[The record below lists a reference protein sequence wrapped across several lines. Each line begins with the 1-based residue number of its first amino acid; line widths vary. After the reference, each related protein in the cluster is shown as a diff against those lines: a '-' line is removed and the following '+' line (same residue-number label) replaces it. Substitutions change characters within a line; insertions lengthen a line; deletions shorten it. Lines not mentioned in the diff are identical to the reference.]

1 MSDGLLPDDK
11 WAYSDGQ
18 RDGAENEREAI
29 VAWLRADDLVIIRVL
44 WNDEDY
50 ADAIERGDHLRGDD
64 E

>member
-1 MSDGLLPDDK
+1 MSDGLLPDDN

-29 VAWLRADDLVIIRVL
+29 VAWLRSVGGNADV
-44 WNDEDY
+44 W
-50 ADAIERGDHLRGDD
+50 ADVVERGAHLGGDD

>member
-1 MSDGLLPDDK
+1 MSDELGSPDDN

-29 VAWLRADDLVIIRVL
+29 VAWLRRHDVHYDCYSAKKVASD
-44 WNDEDY
+44 
-50 ADAIERGDHLRGDD
+50 IERGEHLRGDD

>member
-29 VAWLRADDLVIIRVL
+29 VAWLRDPENTVHTGAAMAA
-44 WNDEDY
+44 Y
-50 ADAIERGDHLRGDD
+50 IERGEHLAGDD